1 MWVEENDAGNRT
13 GRQREAPG
21 GAWRGLE
28 GLGGAWWGLE
38 ASTTFLSLLVVGD
51 DTSFLL

>member
-1 MWVEENDAGNRT
+1 MMLATEQAG
-13 GRQREAPG
+13 RERRLEGPG